1 MEYIQT
7 YEIFN
12 YKQLEGDILMKY
24 LNYKFDEYDDDFII
38 IKFADQYEFCKK
50 LSQYEIYETFE
61 KISYNILSRY
71 QIQEYWS
78 EYEEYIE
85 LKQSII
91 NALNDKESIEF
102 FLENFELGLL

>member
-1 MEYIQT
+1 MKYLKT
-7 YEIFN
+7 YERF
-12 YKQLEGDILMKY
+12 YKQQLEGDILMKY

-38 IKFADQYEFCKK
+38 KKYENQYEICKK
-50 LSQYEIYETFE
+50 SLQYEIYDTFS
-61 KISYNILSRY
+61 KINYNILMKYKIS
-71 QIQEYWS
+71 EEWS
-78 EYEEYIE
+78 CYEEYIE